1 MNYEAVIGLEV
12 HVELKTKTKIFCGCS
27 TDFGADPNSQ
37 VCPVCLGLPG
47 TLPVFNKQVLEHAV
61 NAGLATHCDIALY
74 SKFDRKNYFYPDLSK
89 AYQVSQFDYPIASN
103 GYVTIEVDGKE
114 KNIGLTRIHIE
125 EDAGKLVHKGDS
137 ITTSHESLAD
147 YNRGGVPL
155 IEIVSEPDI
164 RSAEEARA
172 YLEELRAIILYTGAS
187 DARMEEGSL
196 RCDVNISL
204 RPEGQTEF
212 GTRAEIKNLNS
223 FKAVERAIWHEIDR
237 QSALLD
243 DGEKVVLETR
253 TWDDVKGCTFSLRS
267 KENADEYRYFP
278 EPDIPPI
285 ILEASWVEDKRRALP
300 EMPRERRRRI
310 HQNDAI
316 SITDAKILTASKY
329 MADFYEETKGLC
341 GNPVQVCNWL
351 LGDVSAKLNADSI
364 ALEEA
369 SFAPAQ
375 LAELIT
381 LIEEGVISGKIA
393 KEVFLIAFEEGK
405 MPKTVVEE
413 KGLKQISNEDDLVPI
428 ICDVIEKNPKSV
440 EDYQAG
446 KTKAFGFFVGQ
457 VMKATKG
464 QANPAVVNQ
473 IVTDELNKR
482 M

>member
-243 DGEKVVLETR
+243 DGERVVLETR

-300 EMPRERRRRI
+300 EMPRERRLRI
-310 HQNDAI
+310 HENDAI
-316 SITDAKILTASKY
+316 SMTDAKILTASKY
-329 MADFYEETKGLC
+329 MADFYEETKSLC
-341 GNPVQVCNWL
+341 GNPAQVCNWL

-369 SFAPAQ
+369 SFTPTQ

-381 LIEEGVISGKIA
+381 LIEEGTISGKIA

-405 MPKTVVEE
+405 MPKAVVEE

>member
-47 TLPVFNKQVLEHAV
+47 TLPVFNKHVLEHAV

-243 DGEKVVLETR
+243 DGERVVLETR

-300 EMPRERRRRI
+300 EMPRERRLRI

-316 SITDAKILTASKY
+316 SMTDAKILTASKY
-329 MADFYEETKGLC
+329 MADFYEETKSLC
-341 GNPVQVCNWL
+341 GNPAQVCNWL

-369 SFAPAQ
+369 SFTPTQ

-381 LIEEGVISGKIA
+381 LIEEGTISGKIA

-405 MPKTVVEE
+405 MPKAVVEE